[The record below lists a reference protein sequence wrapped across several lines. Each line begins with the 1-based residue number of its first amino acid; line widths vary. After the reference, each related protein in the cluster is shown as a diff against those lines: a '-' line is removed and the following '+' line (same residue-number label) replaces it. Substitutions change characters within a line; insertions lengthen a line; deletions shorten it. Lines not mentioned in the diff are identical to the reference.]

1 MRLAEALAE
10 RKALD
15 ARLSSIEGRLRAN
28 ARIQEGDAVSE
39 DPERLFAL
47 LDSTAEELRTL
58 MVRIART
65 NRETVVDGR
74 PLADWIAER
83 DVSVRRFNILS
94 GVADRASERIE
105 RRSADD
111 VRVVP
116 VIDVVARKHEA
127 DALAARIRGID
138 ARKELEAR
146 LTRLEERLHASAR
159 VQEGLE
165 PDESPDALYAM
176 LEKAAAEL
184 VEIVSRI
191 SRTNVETVVEGR
203 ILADWIAERDVS
215 WRRLRVLQSA
225 LRAAA
230 PSYDRHGGP
239 GSVRSVTT
247 FSTARRHAELDAL
260 ALRINA
266 IDARIQQANW
276 ETELL

>member
-1 MRLAEALAE
+1 MKLAEAL
-10 RKALD
+10 
-15 ARLSSIEGRLRAN
+15 N
-28 ARIQEGDAVSE
+28 
-39 DPERLFAL
+39 
-47 LDSTAEELRTL
+47 
-58 MVRIART
+58 
-65 NRETVVDGR
+65 
-74 PLADWIAER
+74 
-83 DVSVRRFNILS
+83 
-94 GVADRASERIE
+94 
-105 RRSADD
+105 
-111 VRVVP
+111 
-116 VIDVVARKHEA
+116 
-127 DALAARIRGID
+127 

-165 PDESPDALYAM
+165 PDESFLDALYAM

>member
-74 PLADWIAER
+74 PLADWIA

-138 ARKELEAR
+138 AR
-146 LTRLEERLHASAR
+146 
-159 VQEGLE
+159 
-165 PDESPDALYAM
+165 
-176 LEKAAAEL
+176 
-184 VEIVSRI
+184 
-191 SRTNVETVVEGR
+191 
-203 ILADWIAERDVS
+203 
-215 WRRLRVLQSA
+215 
-225 LRAAA
+225 
-230 PSYDRHGGP
+230 
-239 GSVRSVTT
+239 
-247 FSTARRHAELDAL
+247 
-260 ALRINA
+260 
-266 IDARIQQANW
+266 IQAANW
-276 ETELL
+276 ATELS

>member
-94 GVADRASERIE
+94 GVADRAHR
-105 RRSADD
+105 A
-111 VRVVP
+111 P
-116 VIDVVARKHEA
+116 Q
-127 DALAARIRGID
+127 RG
-138 ARKELEAR
+138 
-146 LTRLEERLHASAR
+146 
-159 VQEGLE
+159 
-165 PDESPDALYAM
+165 
-176 LEKAAAEL
+176 
-184 VEIVSRI
+184 
-191 SRTNVETVVEGR
+191 
-203 ILADWIAERDVS
+203 
-215 WRRLRVLQSA
+215 
-225 LRAAA
+225 
-230 PSYDRHGGP
+230 
-239 GSVRSVTT
+239 
-247 FSTARRHAELDAL
+247 
-260 ALRINA
+260 
-266 IDARIQQANW
+266 
-276 ETELL
+276 

>member
-127 DALAARIRGID
+127 LLRGTAGNKGMPHPQTMHIGG
-138 ARKELEAR
+138 
-146 LTRLEERLHASAR
+146 T
-159 VQEGLE
+159 G
-165 PDESPDALYAM
+165 
-176 LEKAAAEL
+176 KAAD
-184 VEIVSRI
+184 I
-191 SRTNVETVVEGR
+191 ETGT
-203 ILADWIAERDVS
+203 S
-215 WRRLRVLQSA
+215 FTQFQPA
-225 LRAAA
+225 LN
-230 PSYDRHGGP
+230 
-239 GSVRSVTT
+239 
-247 FSTARRHAELDAL
+247 DAG
-260 ALRINA
+260 
-266 IDARIQQANW
+266 
-276 ETELL
+276 

>member
-94 GVADRASERIE
+94 GASAASTPAFRPPTG
-105 RRSADD
+105 RPSSAEE
-111 VRVVP
+111 
-116 VIDVVARKHEA
+116 ILMKLAEA
-127 DALAARIRGID
+127 LN